1 MWQRFPLRMR
11 RALVSALDEAARHGR
26 EAADAED
33 LLAVIADDRESAGAY
48 LLEQCGVDIGRILDR
63 AQPGIGPLPAQR
75 ADRLNRSA
83 IRILRSASAEATRL
97 RHDHVGTEHVIAAL
111 ALAGDLEVGKKLNDA
126 GMTPANAEAAIR
138 RWIADGM
145 PRRRGGWGW
154 APVQPRLL
162 TAAMRPLQKAAR
174 LPRILWNVF
183 ANKSLAHPRF
193 VTDPYPLYRWLRERQ
208 PVRKDPLAPVWVL
221 TRHDDVMEML
231 RSPRF
236 RKDPFAPQRLPRLVR
251 KQLGVPGEET
261 RPQPETVSMLFLDPP
276 AHTRVRGVFS
286 RAFTPASLAELRP
299 SIERMARQRID
310 RVVEGFASTAATGQM
325 DIIADL
331 AYPLPVVT
339 IVEMLGFPAEDFPR
353 IKQWSDDLAAALSLN
368 PSPKQQTRSN
378 QAWNEIRGY
387 FEQVVARMQRTPGN
401 SLLSRLLEAE
411 NEPDGLNRDEMFTN
425 CVLLLSAG
433 HETTTNLIGNGMLAL
448 LRNRDQWDLLVRQ
461 PDLIESAVDEL
472 LRYDSPVQ
480 WTSRLTG
487 EPIEINGQTIPPGEI
502 VLGCLGAANRD
513 PARFPDPDR
522 LDIRRSDNR
531 HLAFGSG
538 IHYCLGAALAKMEAQ
553 IAIRELAARFPRMT
567 LAKTKLRWMKGLT
580 FRGVKSLPVL
590 LR

>member
-11 RALVSALDEAARHGR
+11 RTLVSALDEAARHGR
-26 EAADAED
+26 EAVDAED

-48 LLEQCGVDIGRILDR
+48 LLEQCGVDIGRILHR
-63 AQPGIGPLPAQR
+63 AEPAIGPLPAQR
-75 ADRLNRSA
+75 ADRLDRSA

-97 RHDHVGTEHVIAAL
+97 CHDHVGTEHVIAAL
-111 ALAGDLEVGKKLNDA
+111 ALAGDLEVGRKLNDA

-154 APVQPRLL
+154 APVRPRFL
-162 TAAMRPLQKAAR
+162 AGAVRPLQKAAR
-174 LPRILWNVF
+174 LPPLLWNIY
-183 ANKSLAHPRF
+183 AKRSLAHPRF

-231 RSPRF
+231 RSARF

-261 RPQPETVSMLFLDPP
+261 RSQPETVSMLFLDPP

-299 SIERMARQRID
+299 SIERMARLRID
-310 RVVEGFASTAATGQM
+310 RVAATGRM
-325 DIIADL
+325 DVIADL

-353 IKQWSDDLAAALSLN
+353 MKQWSDDLAAALTLN
-368 PSPKQQTRSN
+368 ASPEQQTRSN

-387 FEQVVARMQRTPGN
+387 FEQVVARMGKTPEN
-401 SLLSRLLEAE
+401 SMLSRLLEAE

-448 LRNRDQWDLLVRQ
+448 LRNRDQWELLVRQ
-461 PDLIESAVDEL
+461 PELIESAIDEL

-487 EPIEINGQTIPPGEI
+487 EPIEMNGQTIPPGEI

-513 PARFPDPDR
+513 PARFSDPDR

-538 IHYCLGAALAKMEAQ
+538 IHFCLGAALARMEAQ
-553 IAIRELAARFPRMT
+553 IAIGELAARFPRMR
-567 LAKTKLRWMKGLT
+567 LAKTRLRWMKGLT
-580 FRGVKSLPVL
+580 FRGVKALPVIL
-590 LR
+590 S

>member
-1 MWQRFPLRMR
+1 MR

>member
-1 MWQRFPLRMR
+1 MR

-26 EAADAED
+26 RAADAED

-63 AQPGIGPLPAQR
+63 AEPGIGPLPAQR
-75 ADRLNRSA
+75 ADRLDQSA
-83 IRILRSASAEATRL
+83 LRVLRLADQEATRL
-97 RHDHVGTEHVIAAL
+97 CHEHVGTEHVIAAL
-111 ALAGDLEVGKKLNDA
+111 ALAGDLEVGEKLNEA
-126 GMTPANAEAAIR
+126 GMTPANVEAAIR

-145 PRRRGGWGW
+145 PRRRRGWGW
-154 APVQPRLL
+154 APVRHRILA
-162 TAAMRPLQKAAR
+162 TALRPLQRAAR
-174 LPRILWNVF
+174 LGPLLWNIY
-183 ANKSLAHPRF
+183 AKKSLAHPRF
-193 VTDPYPLYRWLRERQ
+193 VTDPYPLYRWLRQHQ

-261 RPQPETVSMLFLDPP
+261 RSQPETVSMLFLDPP
-276 AHTRVRGVFS
+276 AHTRIRGIFS

-299 SIERMARQRID
+299 GVERMARKCVD
-310 RVVEGFASTAATGQM
+310 RVAAGPM
-325 DIIADL
+325 DVIADL
-331 AYPLPVVT
+331 AFPLPALV

-368 PSPKQQTRSN
+368 PSPQQQKRSN
-378 QAWNEIRGY
+378 QAWNEIREY
-387 FEQVVARMQRTPGN
+387 FERVVARMGRTPGN
-401 SLLSRLLEAE
+401 SMLSRLLEAE
-411 NEPDGLNRDEMFTN
+411 NEPDGLNRDEVFTN

-448 LRNRDQWDLLVRQ
+448 LRNRDQWELLIRQ
-461 PDLIESAVDEL
+461 PELIESAVEEL

-480 WTSRLTG
+480 WTSRLAG

-513 PARFPDPDR
+513 PARFSDPDR

-538 IHYCLGAALAKMEAQ
+538 IHYCLGAALARMEAQ
-553 IAIRELAARFPRMT
+553 IAIGELARRFPRMR

>member
-26 EAADAED
+26 DAADAED

-63 AQPGIGPLPAQR
+63 AQPEIGPLPGQR
-75 ADRLNRSA
+75 ADRLDRSA
-83 IRILRSASAEATRL
+83 IRILRSASKEATRL
-97 RHDHVGTEHVIAAL
+97 CHQHVGTEHVIAAL

-126 GMTPANAEAAIR
+126 GMTPAHAEAAIR

-154 APVQPRLL
+154 APVQPRLV
-162 TAAMRPLQKAAR
+162 AAALRPLQKAAR
-174 LPRILWNVF
+174 IPPLLWNIY
-183 ANKSLAHPRF
+183 AKRSLAHPRF
-193 VTDPYPLYRWLRERQ
+193 VTDPYPLYRWLRQRQ

-261 RPQPETVSMLFLDPP
+261 RSQPETVSMLFLDPP

-299 SIERMARQRID
+299 SIERITRDRID
-310 RVVEGFASTAATGQM
+310 AVAPAGRM
-325 DIIADL
+325 DLIADL

-353 IKQWSDDLAAALSLN
+353 IKRWSDDLAAALSLN
-368 PSPKQQTRSN
+368 PSPEQQTRSN
-378 QAWNEIRGY
+378 QAWNEIRAY
-387 FEQVVARMQRTPGN
+387 FEQVVARMERASGH
-401 SLLSRLLEAE
+401 SMLSRLLEAE
-411 NEPDGLNRDEMFTN
+411 NEPDGLNRDEIFTN

-448 LRNRDQWDLLVRQ
+448 LRNRDQWELLVRQ

-513 PARFPDPDR
+513 PARFSDPDR

-538 IHYCLGAALAKMEAQ
+538 IHYCLGAALARMEAQ
-553 IAIRELAARFPRMT
+553 IAIRELAARFPHMR
-567 LAKTKLRWMKGLT
+567 LAKTKLRWLKGLT
-580 FRGVKSLPVL
+580 FRGVKALPVIL
-590 LR
+590 S